1 MTNGPSQEV
10 TPPLAPPDRTALLIA
25 EYEFARDNR
34 SNADATAWEM
44 TAIVWGAQTLL
55 LGFVLEAISNRDAQ
69 PLITGVGV
77 LGLLLSVFNYIAMY
91 ARNKVCNTMIQICL
105 RIEDRPE
112 MEFKPQHFLNERYQR
127 GIQSWSFYV
136 MNAIF
141 FLAWLAVIVWTAWLY
156 CHNSSQSAHTMSRW
170 L

>member
-1 MTNGPSQEV
+1 MNETREP
-10 TPPLAPPDRTALLIA
+10 TPAPIVYDPTDLLIA

-69 PLITGVGV
+69 LLIIGVGA

-91 ARNKVCNTMIQICL
+91 ARNKVCNSMIKVCL
-105 RIEDRPE
+105 CIGEQSG
-112 MEFKPQHFLNERYQR
+112 MKFKPQHFLNERYPKR
-127 GIQSWSFYV
+127 IQSWPFYV

-141 FLAWLAVIVWTAWLY
+141 FFAWLAVMLTAYRLY
-156 CHNSSQSAHTMSRW
+156 FLSGTNR